1 MLKENELLTLQ
12 QQLRP
17 YLSLLRK
24 AAMAIMDGDVSRYP
38 IFVVYQGDDTV
49 GLGLP
54 VVAGSPENE
63 HWSINATTL
72 EELVTK
78 QVVAMEKVDD
88 FRSLCREKEDHACWL
103 VWHDGPAQFVFVPY
117 PDRETPAAVE

>member
-1 MLKENELLTLQ
+1 MLNENELLTLQ

-17 YLSLLRK
+17 YLPLLRE
-24 AAMAIMDGDVSRYP
+24 AAMAILDADVSKYP

-54 VVAGSPENE
+54 VVDGISENDN
-63 HWSINATTL
+63 WSINATTL

-78 QVVAMEKVDD
+78 QVVAMEKVDN
-88 FRSLCREKEDHACWL
+88 FRSLFREKKGHACCL
-103 VWHDGPAQFVFVPY
+103 VWHGGPAQFAFVPY
-117 PDRETPAAVE
+117 PEGTK